1 MRNLTI
7 KRTKSFVA
15 CLMKIKIY
23 IEDPTSNE
31 ILINNTPCRKIGDL
45 KNGEEKTFQI
55 PEQAAKIYVI
65 ADKFSKN
72 YCNEYYQLPEGQDDI
87 SLSGKNKFN
96 PANGNA
102 FRFDNNESEG
112 IIANRKKGTRKG
124 IGVLIAALIIGVIVG
139 LVIGFLSVLPEDK
152 TFSSD
157 GMTITLTDSFHKTD
171 MENFDIVYDS
181 KNVAVFIDQNA
192 FTAANR
198 NYTPEEYAEILAV
211 SESLGS
217 GIVKTVDELIYFEY
231 DFTNPE
237 TNVDYRSVTYVY
249 KSSDAFW
256 VVQFITSMKDAD
268 DYAKEIQ
275 EWAKSIRFAE

>member
-55 PEQAAKIYVI
+55 SEQAAKVFVI

-72 YCNEYYQLPEGQDDI
+72 YCNEYYQIPEGQDDI
-87 SLSGKNKFN
+87 FLSGKNKYN

-112 IIANRKKGTRKG
+112 IVANRKKGTRKG
-124 IGVLIAALIIGVIVG
+124 LGVLIAALIIGVIVG

-157 GMTITLTDSFHKTD
+157 GMTITLTDEFRKFNDDEYTA
-171 MENFDIVYDS
+171 VYDS
-181 KNVAVFIDQNA
+181 AKVAVFVSKVDA
-192 FTAANR
+192 TK
-198 NYTPEEYAEILAV
+198 EDSLAEFAEMLAV
-211 SESLGS
+211 YSDLSPDS
-217 GIVKTVDELIYFEY
+217 VKTADGLTYITY
-231 DFTNPE
+231 N
-237 TNVDYRSVTYVY
+237 NINSQNNVTYQY
-249 KSSDAFW
+249 TAYLYQTDDAFW
-256 VVQFITSMKDAD
+256 VVEFATDKKDAD
-268 DYAKEIQ
+268 DYAKDIT
-275 EWAKSIRFAE
+275 EWAKSVRFEK